1 MGRFSRSQ
9 FLSGLAGAAA
19 LPYVEWVRPALAQ
32 AMPARLSD
40 IEHFVILM
48 QENRSFDH
56 YFGTLSGVRGYSD
69 PSAGILLNGKTVFHQ
84 PDGESRD
91 GFVLPFRLDTK
102 TTNAQRLHDLSHS
115 WNALHASWNRGRLD
129 GFVSAHRA
137 TNDGSGPLTMG
148 YYTRDDLPFY
158 YTLADAFTICD
169 GYHCSVM
176 GPTYPNRYF
185 WMTATNDPNGA
196 HGGPAIKNLTTRY
209 TWETYAERLQRGGV
223 SWRIYHDAPDPEEPV
238 GLNVIMNF
246 APFQDAKNNPT
257 SPLYEYA
264 VKTRGVDAMLDDMRS
279 GNLPHVSWIIPPY
292 AMCEHPDELPAAGEN
307 YVRQIVE
314 ALMSNPTAWAKT
326 AFIINYDENDGLF
339 DHVLP
344 PTPPLGTPDE
354 YISGQ
359 PTGLGFRV
367 PALIASPFT
376 RGGYVCGDTFDHT
389 STLRLLETR
398 FGVEVPNLSAWRRQT
413 CGDMT
418 TAFGF
423 GQPADTSVPQF
434 PQTAADLVVIE
445 KAILSLPTPSVPS
458 VQTMPQQEPGS
469 RKRRGLGFDARPH

>member
-1 MGRFSRSQ
+1 MKSLKRSH
-9 FLSGLAGAAA
+9 FIAGLAGAAA

-32 AMPARLSD
+32 AAPAKLSD

-69 PSAGILLNGKTVFHQ
+69 PMAGILLNGNTVFHQ
-84 PDGESRD
+84 PDGENSA
-91 GFVLPFRLDTK
+91 GYVLPFRLDTK
-102 TTNAQRLHDLSHS
+102 TTSAQRLHDLSHS

-158 YTLADAFTICD
+158 YALADAFTICD
-169 GYHCSVM
+169 GFFCSVM

-185 WMTATNDPNGA
+185 WMSATNDPNGN

-209 TWETYAERLQRGGV
+209 TWETYPERLQRAGV
-223 SWRIYHDAPDPEEPV
+223 SWRIYHDDPEPNEPV
-238 GLNVIMNF
+238 GLNVILNF
-246 APFQDAKNNPT
+246 APFQDAKNSPT

-264 VKTRGVDAMLDDMRS
+264 VKTRGVDQMLDDMRT
-279 GNLPHVSWIIPPY
+279 GNLPQVSWIIPPY
-292 AMCEHPDELPAAGEN
+292 TMCEHPDELPAAGEN

-314 ALMSNPTAWAKT
+314 ALMSNPTTWAKT

-344 PTPPLGTPDE
+344 PTPPVGTPDE
-354 YISGQ
+354 YINGQ

-367 PALIASPFT
+367 PALIVSPFT

-398 FGVEVPNLSAWRRQT
+398 YGVEVPNLSAWRRKT
-413 CGDMT
+413 CGDLT
-418 TAFGF
+418 SAFGF
-423 GQPADTSVPQF
+423 GQPPDTSAPQF
-434 PQTAADLVVIE
+434 PQTASDLIVIE
-445 KAILSLPTPSVPS
+445 KQILTLPTPSVPT

-469 RKRRGLGFDARPH
+469 RKRRGKNVAFTLQ

>member
-1 MGRFSRSQ
+1 MARLSRARFI
-9 FLSGLAGAAA
+9 SGLAGAAA

-32 AMPARLSD
+32 AAPAKLSD

-69 PSAGILLNGKTVFHQ
+69 PHAGMLLNGKTVFHQ
-84 PDGESRD
+84 PDDESHD

-102 TTNAQRLHDLSHS
+102 TTDAQRLHDLSHS

-137 TNDGSGPLTMG
+137 TDDGSGPLTMG

-158 YTLADAFTICD
+158 YALADGYTILD

-185 WMTATNDPNGA
+185 WMTASNDPNGS
-196 HGGPAIKNLTTRY
+196 HGGPAIKNLKTRY
-209 TWETYAERLQRGGV
+209 SWETYPERLQRAGV
-223 SWRIYHDAPDPEEPV
+223 SWRIYHEEPEPGEPV
-238 GLNVIMNF
+238 GLNVILNF
-246 APFQDAKNNPT
+246 APFQDATPT
-257 SPLYEYA
+257 APLYEYA
-264 VKTRGVDAMLDDMRS
+264 VKSRAVDAMLDDMRTD
-279 GNLPHVSWIIPPY
+279 NLPQVSWIIPPY
-292 AMCEHPDELPAAGEN
+292 VACEHPDMLPAAGEN

-314 ALMSNPTAWAKT
+314 ALTSNPTAWAKT
-326 AFIINYDENDGLF
+326 AFIIVYDENDGLF

-354 YISGQ
+354 YINGQ

-367 PALIASPFT
+367 PALIVSPFT
-376 RGGYVCGDTFDHT
+376 RGSYVCGDAFDHT

-418 TAFGF
+418 SAFGF
-423 GQPADTSVPQF
+423 GQPADSSVPQF
-434 PQTAADLVVIE
+434 PQTAADLVLIE
-445 KAILSLPTPSVPS
+445 KEILTLPRPSVPS
-458 VQTMPQQEPGS
+458 LQVMPQQEPGE
-469 RKRRGLGFDARPH
+469 RKRRGKQGA

>member
-1 MGRFSRSQ
+1 MRSLRRSQ
-9 FLSGLAGAAA
+9 FLAGIAGAAA

-32 AMPARLSD
+32 AAPAKLSD

-69 PSAGILLNGKTVFHQ
+69 PTAGILLNGKTVFHQ

-91 GFVLPFRLDTK
+91 GFVLPFHLDTK
-102 TTNAQRLHDLSHS
+102 TTDAQRLHDLSHS

-137 TNDGSGPLTMG
+137 TDDGSGPLTMG

-158 YTLADAFTICD
+158 YALADGYTILD
-169 GYHCSVM
+169 GYYCSVM

-185 WMTATNDPNGA
+185 WMTASNDPNGL
-196 HGGPAIKNLTTRY
+196 HGGPAIKNLKTRY
-209 TWETYAERLQRGGV
+209 SWETYAERLQRAGV
-223 SWRIYHDAPDPEEPV
+223 SWRIYHEEPEPGEPV
-238 GLNVIMNF
+238 GLNVILNF
-246 APFQDAKNNPT
+246 APFQDATPT
-257 SPLYEYA
+257 APLYEYA
-264 VKTRGVDAMLDDMRS
+264 VKSRAVDAMLDDMRT
-279 GNLPHVSWIIPPY
+279 GNLPQVSWIIPPY
-292 AMCEHPDELPAAGEN
+292 VACEHPDMLPAAGEN

-314 ALMSNPTAWAKT
+314 ALASNPTTWAKT
-326 AFIINYDENDGLF
+326 AFIIVYDENDGLF

-354 YISGQ
+354 YINGQ

-367 PALIASPFT
+367 PALIVSPFA
-376 RGGYVCGDTFDHT
+376 RGSYVCGDTFDHT

-445 KAILSLPTPSVPS
+445 KEILTLPRPSVPS
-458 VQTMPQQEPGS
+458 LQVMPQQEPGT
-469 RKRRGLGFDARPH
+469 RKRRGKQEV